1 MRRTY
6 GEIKSQLAR
15 VAGQSGLSANDSRLL
30 DMVNEAQERLCTLG
44 EWPEMYDRI
53 RFCQYEGLVA
63 LPSEYSDITA
73 VTIDGRAHSLVDP
86 WFEFVTSGP
95 GPVSDQYEVVVPRGE
110 APVYRQAGDTARF
123 IRVYSSA
130 DERTNGVRPSVRI
143 CGLDENGHW
152 VRTEVNGVW
161 QDGEN
166 VELRGDDVT
175 NYATTAHKFSKV
187 TFVEKARTNGH
198 VVLNYI
204 DNALVETQA
213 ARYHHYDINPSF
225 QIYHIPTIGEGST
238 KSLQGRARRRVVPVT
253 QDSDLMTISNV
264 SALKHAIKAV
274 GFSDQGKDVESET
287 SYEVAKRILAE
298 AAKLGRGGRP
308 NIPLTVQMVGGL
320 APDYIY

>member
-15 VAGQSGLSANDSRLL
+15 VAGQSGLSVGDTRLL
-30 DMVNEAQERLCTLG
+30 EMVNEAQERLCTLG
-44 EWPEMYDRI
+44 EWDEMYDRI

-63 LPSEYSDITA
+63 LPVEYSNITA
-73 VTIDGRAHSLVDP
+73 VVIEGRPHELTDP
-86 WFEFVTSGP
+86 WFEFVSAGP
-95 GPVSDQYEVVVPRGE
+95 GPVTSQYEVAIPRGE
-110 APVYRQAGDTARF
+110 APVYRQSRDVPRY

-130 DERTNGVRPSVRI
+130 DERTDGVRPTVRI

-175 NYATTAHKFSKV
+175 NYATTTHKFSKV

-198 VVLNYI
+198 VVLHYI
-204 DNALVETQA
+204 DDLDVETQA
-213 ARYHHYDINPSF
+213 ARYNHYDVNPTF
-225 QIYHIPTIGEGST
+225 QIYHIPTIGDDST
-238 KSLQGRARRRVVPVT
+238 KCLQARVRRRVSPIT
-253 QDSDLMTISNV
+253 QDSDLMTISNIT
-264 SALKHAIKAV
+264 ALKHAIKAV

-287 SYEVAKRILAE
+287 SYEVAKRVLGE
-298 AAKLGRGGRP
+298 AAKLNRGGRP
-308 NIPLTVQMVGGL
+308 NAPITVKMVGGFE
-320 APDYIY
+320 PDYIH